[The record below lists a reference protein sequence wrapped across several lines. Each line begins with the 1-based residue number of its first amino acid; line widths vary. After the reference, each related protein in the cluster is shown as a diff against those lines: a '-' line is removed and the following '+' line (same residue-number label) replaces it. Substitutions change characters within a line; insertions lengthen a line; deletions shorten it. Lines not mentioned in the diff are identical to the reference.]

1 MTAVAEPVTGRH
13 PERLA
18 PGRLVTLAHQAVDR
32 CGLDLT
38 GRHVVTEAATG
49 AYASTAVLAALAGAR
64 VTALARGTRHGSV
77 AQVRAWTER
86 VTAAAGVTDAVDV
99 VDVLSPQVLGTADV
113 VTNSG
118 HLRPIDEAFAARLRP
133 GAVVPLMMEA
143 WEIGAGRVDVDLAAL
158 RRRGVAF
165 AGTDER
171 HPAVGVFDYL
181 GVMALKLLLD
191 AGVPVHGCDVL
202 LLCDNPFAPHL
213 VATLR
218 ACGARVTVTE
228 SAQSAPEGPVD
239 AVLVSLTPGDRPRVD
254 RSALARLAEVAPHA
268 LVAQFFGEVDR
279 EAAADLRIRCWPE
292 PAPRPGH
299 MGVLPSDVGPEPVV
313 RLQAGG
319 LRVAQVLLLPEDQR
333 TPADLA
339 FLDVLR

>member
-1 MTAVAEPVTGRH
+1 MTAVAERVSGRLM

-18 PGRLVTLAHQAVDR
+18 ALAAQAVDR
-32 CGLDLT
+32 CGLDLS

-64 VTALARGTRHGSV
+64 VTALARATRHGSV
-77 AQVRAWTER
+77 DQVGAWTGR
-86 VTAAAGVTDAVDV
+86 VAAAAGVADAVDV
-99 VDVLSPQVLGTADV
+99 VDALSPHVLGTADV

-118 HLRPIDEAFAARLRP
+118 HLRPIDAAFAAQLRP

-181 GVMALKLLLD
+181 GVMAVKLLLD

-202 LLCDNPFAPHL
+202 LLCDNPFAPYL

-218 ACGARVTVTE
+218 ACGARVMV
-228 SAQSAPEGPVD
+228 SASAETGPWEPVD
-239 AVLVSLTPGDRPRVD
+239 AVLVSLTPGDRPRLD
-254 RSALARLAEVAPHA
+254 RSSLARLAGVAPHA
-268 LVAQFFGEVDR
+268 VVAQFFGDVDR
-279 EAAADLRIRCWPE
+279 EGAAGLGLRCWPE

-319 LRVAQVLLLPEDQR
+319 LRVGQVLLVPEDQR
-333 TPADLA
+333 TPDDLA